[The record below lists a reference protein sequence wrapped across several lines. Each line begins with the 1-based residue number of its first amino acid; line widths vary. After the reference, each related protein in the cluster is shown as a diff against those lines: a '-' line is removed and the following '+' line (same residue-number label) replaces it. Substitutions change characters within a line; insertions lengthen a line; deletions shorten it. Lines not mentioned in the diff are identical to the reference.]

1 MFIYIKKYVQARL
14 NLCAFS
20 FGRGTH
26 KVAAQ
31 SGQSNMF
38 MIILVVAAMAILGS
52 VIVMN
57 YNPNK
62 TKATTMIKS
71 MQAVGG
77 ALEMAVLDITCY
89 PMTPN
94 VLFDKTKATAA
105 NSYCG
110 VDATATWAGEYLKAQ
125 PIDANGNIKIT
136 NINSDSVIS
145 IGRVATAVNN
155 MNWIYY
161 TQVNSVPNSVLTTA
175 MRICSGAETN
185 ANAGNIAAQLQ
196 VQPCGYTAGASA
208 GTFYYIVAMTQ

>member
-14 NLCAFS
+14 NLCAFR

-89 PMTPN
+89 LKTPKPQKYEFFLIKN
-94 VLFDKTKATAA
+94 KILQLYLKNFDK
-105 NSYCG
+105 
-110 VDATATWAGEYLKAQ
+110 
-125 PIDANGNIKIT
+125 
-136 NINSDSVIS
+136 
-145 IGRVATAVNN
+145 
-155 MNWIYY
+155 
-161 TQVNSVPNSVLTTA
+161 
-175 MRICSGAETN
+175 
-185 ANAGNIAAQLQ
+185 
-196 VQPCGYTAGASA
+196 
-208 GTFYYIVAMTQ
+208 F